1 MRGRETIERERERR
15 ERQKERFYSGYAL
28 YLEYMLPLSKC
39 YKVNAKDRYYVTS
52 EFKKTV
58 IDDEILIQD
67 LNERKK

>member
-52 EFKKTV
+52 EF
-58 IDDEILIQD
+58 
-67 LNERKK
+67 